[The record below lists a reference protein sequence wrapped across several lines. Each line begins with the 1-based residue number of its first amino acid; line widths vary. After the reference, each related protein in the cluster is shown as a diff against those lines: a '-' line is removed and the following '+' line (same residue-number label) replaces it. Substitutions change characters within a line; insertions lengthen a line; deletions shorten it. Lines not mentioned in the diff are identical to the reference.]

1 MTDDADDRAGIDP
14 AGDLAGLLESADHD
28 IQLADDQ
35 DPAELREFIEAAENG
50 DGEIGPAL
58 EGQIRMVKAI
68 LDGE

>member
-1 MTDDADDRAGIDP
+1 MTDSDDRAAIDP
-14 AGDLAGLLESADHD
+14 AGGLANLLESRDHD

-35 DPAELREFIEAAENG
+35 DPAELREFISAAENG
-50 DGEIGPAL
+50 EFGEIGPAL